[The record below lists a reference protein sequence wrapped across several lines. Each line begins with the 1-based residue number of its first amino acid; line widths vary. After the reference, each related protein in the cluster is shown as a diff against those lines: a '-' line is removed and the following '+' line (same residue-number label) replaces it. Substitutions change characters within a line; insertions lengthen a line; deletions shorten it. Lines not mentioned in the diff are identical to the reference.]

1 MIKSANKRAT
11 KMASCDIE
19 SNFTKNKTTSKRSLQ
34 GIKPC
39 HVLGVS
45 KGVRNNL
52 LFQDEETLIFPGG
65 NHCVSYNIP
74 QQHQEFLYSA
84 AKSKSLRA
92 LAFSPDRRYL
102 AVSECGKWASITI
115 LDLKDKKHSKKKV
128 LKGSDYGVQEFV
140 CMAFSADSEYLLG
153 QAGGPSWT
161 LYCWQWKKKELIASV
176 QIKTPGD
183 IIQVSFNPQDM
194 KQVCVTGKGVFRIY
208 EFRRGALKMAD
219 SYKVEKMN
227 ILCHTWMSSDSI
239 IAGTEAGQLLILK
252 SKRLQRMGK
261 ACERQTDSS
270 SSPTAIPQTAITAI
284 LPYSDGFICSDGLG
298 VVSLYEKIPDK
309 DNYRKTVTLRIP
321 VDPCSN
327 KPLQAI
333 TSMCISPSEEAL
345 AISTD
350 QGQLYHISLNSEELI
365 KNKKTQ
371 FMHLS
376 QSFHSGS
383 ITGLSVCATKPLMAT
398 CSNDRTVHIWNY
410 HKKSLV
416 QFKQFE
422 EEPLSV
428 SIHPNGL
435 FVLVGFS
442 TEVHLMKIYYDDLH
456 TAQTFPI
463 SNCTECVFNHNGN
476 KFAAIIGKMIHVYDI
491 RTQKKL
497 DLSGHHQQVQ
507 SLKWS
512 DDDRRLV
519 SCGMDG
525 TVFVWDVLTGNAVIR
540 NETASCFADVAFSP
554 NTGSVLAVGRSHL
567 QEISDEGVLYEMAS
581 DGGEYTAV
589 SMTRSGRTVFIGTS
603 AGTVRVIDYP
613 FDKEKTWK
621 EYQAHSGP
629 ITKMVVTPGDQYL
642 LTASKDG
649 CLFVWSIIDQNGQ
662 TIEKVKELDYTG
674 VVLCEKE
681 FLDKQD
687 EMINKLTLHLE
698 RLEVEQ
704 EIAMTMMEIDFS
716 EKMHTVLLPFQEKIT
731 SLKEKIQKLG
741 AVKDAE
747 KISYMKEL
755 TKLKENFVKEMND
768 QKFFLDEGP
777 RVEFER
783 SKEFK
788 QKMKLMKE
796 SFEYKLQKAE
806 ENHRCILEEDTQAY
820 EVKVQELE
828 AELEQKIK
836 TFKEEQQRFLEDAL
850 YEAMELSKDYIEDI
864 QKERELRQMM
874 EQEIQLMGEKEAYWA
889 TKSLEKDQRTQISH
903 MKEEIMNMKDQLFE
917 AGHNFRCLTKE
928 KERQS
933 QIFSEKVSSTEELK
947 KIIRDLEL
955 RIEEIQAELIRVELE
970 GEVADGEM
978 QGSSQ
983 MIEIN
988 QLKNKL
994 EEDKD
999 MFSKIAAE
1007 MAADDKKYK
1016 KILSDLKRKVKAK
1029 AKHVEIQRQRLKSNN
1044 ILLERWRGD
1053 VRNCLPFIQEDPK
1066 TLKEKFVELH
1076 RRYCH
1081 EADVHYNINCKIS
1094 PADEALRDHHRQMDF
1109 IKRTQKTQKETHT
1122 RKMQAEKNRIN
1133 RTETEYDF
1141 LSERLDDERMKYR
1154 RLMNACREKNIQCDF
1169 TPKPQYRP
1177 VIQPQPPAHP
1187 RVLLEK
1193 RRGQTFALEKRQG
1206 QTFAQKIKGQT
1217 FALEKIQGQ
1226 QMFVAQ
1232 KPTSSVKLPPIH
1244 PRKRNR

>member
-128 LKGSDYGVQEFV
+128 LKGSDYGVQEF
-140 CMAFSADSEYLLG
+140 YLLG

-183 IIQVSFNPQDM
+183 IIQVEILKVLQSALTPQDM

-747 KISYMKEL
+747 KISCMKEL

-933 QIFSEKVSSTEELK
+933 QIFSEKVSSAEELK

-1169 TPKPQYRP
+1169 SK
-1177 VIQPQPPAHP
+1177 
-1187 RVLLEK
+1187 
-1193 RRGQTFALEKRQG
+1193 
-1206 QTFAQKIKGQT
+1206 
-1217 FALEKIQGQ
+1217 
-1226 QMFVAQ
+1226 
-1232 KPTSSVKLPPIH
+1232 
-1244 PRKRNR
+1244 